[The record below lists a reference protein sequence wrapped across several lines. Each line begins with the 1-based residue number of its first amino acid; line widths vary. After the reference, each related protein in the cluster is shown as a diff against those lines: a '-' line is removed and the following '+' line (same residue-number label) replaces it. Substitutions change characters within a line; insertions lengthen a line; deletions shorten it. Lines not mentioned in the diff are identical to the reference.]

1 MHELIFTP
9 QADADL
15 REIENNPSQKNTLK
29 AVRKCLG
36 FLETNLR
43 HPSLNTHEFRS
54 LKGPNGEK
62 VFEAYVQQ
70 KTPGAYRV
78 FWYDGPGKRMAK
90 RGISTQ
96 IVKQVLLEGEIIED
110 YPDDKPFP
118 TSLFLGWF
126 QREPFHVVSALDSL
140 SGYCFVITVYRRNL
154 DHFEA
159 DYKTRK

>member
-15 REIENNPSQKNTLK
+15 REIEKNPSQRNILK
-29 AVRKCLG
+29 AVRRCLG
-36 FLETNLR
+36 FLETNLH

-78 FWYDGPGKRMAK
+78 FWYYGPERRM
-90 RGISTQ
+90 IT
-96 IVKQVLLEGEIIED
+96 IVAII
-110 YPDDKPFP
+110 PHP
-118 TSLFLGWF
+118 
-126 QREPFHVVSALDSL
+126 
-140 SGYCFVITVYRRNL
+140 
-154 DHFEA
+154 
-159 DYKTRK
+159 

>member
-1 MHELIFTP
+1 MHGLIFTP

-15 REIENNPSQKNTLK
+15 REIENHPSPRDILK

-62 VFEAYVQQ
+62 VFEAYAQQ

-78 FWYDGPGKRMAK
+78 FWYYGPQ
-90 RGISTQ
+90 RGLIM
-96 IVKQVLLEGEIIED
+96 IV
-110 YPDDKPFP
+110 
-118 TSLFLGWF
+118 
-126 QREPFHVVSALDSL
+126 A
-140 SGYCFVITVYRRNL
+140 ITP
-154 DHFEA
+154 HP
-159 DYKTRK
+159 

>member
-9 QADADL
+9 QADTDFW
-15 REIENNPSQKNTLK
+15 EIERDSSRRNILK

-36 FLETNLR
+36 FLESNPR

-78 FWYDGPGKRMAK
+78 FWYYGPE
-90 RGISTQ
+90 RGM
-96 IVKQVLLEGEIIED
+96 
-110 YPDDKPFP
+110 
-118 TSLFLGWF
+118 
-126 QREPFHVVSALDSL
+126 
-140 SGYCFVITVYRRNL
+140 ITVVAITP
-154 DHFEA
+154 HP
-159 DYKTRK
+159 